1 MTLRSIDAV
10 VDTSRVSVHLPQDAV
25 TSDVAARAARMFHPG
40 GYEITGYVLTQKI
53 SSWKAIVDATGVRWM
68 SQADLA
74 RIMAWREPEGSGAPP
89 EGADVS
95 DEYTALRSVAPASP
109 VQLPAARPTLTRP
122 ASHEQPTDVD
132 AALGELASRLG
143 CVYNDS
149 VPHNCGWFVPGHR
162 IAYASALD
170 AIEGLVD
177 HLKSG
182 GTTYRAGPPAI
193 LARPAL
199 APATAAEPRRESG
212 SLPAIDNSQQ
222 ALF

>member
-1 MTLRSIDAV
+1 MNQISADAARSV
-10 VDTSRVSVHLPQDAV
+10 PQLAQHAV
-25 TSDVAARAARMFHPG
+25 TAEVAARAARMFHPG

-95 DEYTALRSVAPASP
+95 DEHAAIRSVALATP

-149 VPHNCGWFVPGHR
+149 VPHNCGWFVPGHQ

-182 GTTYRAGPPAI
+182 GTTYRSGPPAI
-193 LARPAL
+193 PASPAI

-212 SLPAIDNSQQ
+212 ALQAIDNSQQ